1 MDEINLDDD
10 FDEDDELDFT
20 GGSPAVGGPDAGS
33 ESGAGNAA
41 ENLKLEDRIEEL
53 HKINHTD
60 HLRYVSDRVQNELRG
75 LYVKRY
81 GTGPDTRRL
90 LGDDVPDG
98 YERGLSRS
106 TEGGEERAPTTSG
119 LTSAEAE
126 DTSAGPET
134 APELSDE
141 ESETIRGLLREAYP
155 ETAAVLEREWVG
167 VDFNQNIAIGR
178 AVTSEL
184 ADEPLLEI
192 LETTGLGDHPVVLN
206 FAAKIGRFRGTESD
220 PAVIAAFVERAA
232 RDEIAGE
239 SVVSVLE
246 DFDLMADPAIKG
258 LAEKL
263 NGLLV
268 GDTFE
273 LTETTDQ
280 GTIQARIDQ
289 IHALQYTNEKKL
301 RTEKIQ
307 KELSGLYVKLYG
319 HGDAVGPAR
328 ATLI

>member
-1 MDEINLDDD
+1 MDEINLDLLDDD
-10 FDEDDELDFT
+10 FDEDAELDL
-20 GGSPAVGGPDAGS
+20 GSGSPAVGGPGADS

-41 ENLKLEDRIEEL
+41 ENLKLEDKIEEIHRL
-53 HKINHTD
+53 QHTD
-60 HLRYVSDRVQNELRG
+60 TRRFTSDRVQNELTA
-75 LYVKRY
+75 LYEKRF
-81 GTGPDTRRL
+81 GTGPDTRHL

-106 TEGGEERAPTTSG
+106 TEGGEEAP
-119 LTSAEAE
+119 AAE

-155 ETAAVLEREWVG
+155 ETAAVLEREWTG
-167 VDFNQNIAIGR
+167 ADFNANIAIGR

-258 LAEKL
+258 LAERL

-268 GDTFE
+268 GDTSE

-280 GTIQARIDQ
+280 GRIQARIDQ
-289 IHALQYTNEKKL
+289 IRALLYTDERKL

-307 KELSGLYVKLYG
+307 KELSGLYLKLYG
-319 HGDAVGPAR
+319 TGDAQGSSR